1 MLAKSSIIFFL
12 FLFHCVIGQ
21 TKMEDIL
28 GKWMATDKSV
38 SVLVYKEGKLIKA
51 KVLWFDEKL
60 GNGQP
65 INSRVDSRNPDPK
78 LRNRKLIGMDILEN
92 LYFNADKKRWENGKI
107 YDASSGR
114 TWDSYAEIKEDGQLI
129 VRGFW
134 KWQWIGKTLHFD
146 KM

>member
-1 MLAKSSIIFFL
+1 
-12 FLFHCVIGQ
+12 
-21 TKMEDIL
+21 MEDIL

-38 SVLVYKEGKLIKA
+38 SVLVYKEGKAIRA

-65 INSRVDSRNPDPK
+65 INSRVDTRNPDPK

-92 LYFNADKKRWENGKI
+92 LYFNTTKQRWENGKI

-114 TWDSYAEIKEDGQLI
+114 TWDSYAEIKDDGQLI

-134 KWQWIGKTLHFD
+134 KWQWIGKTLYFD

>member
-1 MLAKSSIIFFL
+1 MVKSSIIFFL
-12 FLFHCVIGQ
+12 LLCHSVMGQ

-38 SVLVYKEGKLIKA
+38 SVLVYKEGKAIRA

-65 INSRVDSRNPDPK
+65 INSRVDTRNPDPK

-92 LYFNADKKRWENGKI
+92 LYFNTTKQRWENGKI

-114 TWDSYAEIKEDGQLI
+114 TWDSYAEIKDDGQLI

-134 KWQWIGKTLHFD
+134 KWQWIGKTLYFD